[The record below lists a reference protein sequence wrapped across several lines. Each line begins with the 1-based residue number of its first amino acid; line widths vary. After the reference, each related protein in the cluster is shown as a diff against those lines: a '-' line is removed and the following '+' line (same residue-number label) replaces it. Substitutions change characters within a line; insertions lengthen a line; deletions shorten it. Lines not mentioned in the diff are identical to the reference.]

1 MSYVKKRLTDDQALA
16 VLMLWHSTTKE
27 SHSAEFIAV
36 VFDLS
41 RPTVLE
47 LCVSV
52 PRVGEKFDF
61 EVLRDAWQ
69 ERRRRK
75 SLSTTDRDWAL
86 ALIRAA
92 DHVERVLIKSSTTLQ
107 VLLEQTHSQAQRI
120 AA

>member
-1 MSYVKKRLTDDQALA
+1 MSYVKQRLTADQRLA
-16 VLMLWHSTTKE
+16 VRMLWHSTTKE
-27 SHSAEFIAV
+27 SHSTEFIAV

-47 LCVSV
+47 LCIDV

-61 EVLRDAWQ
+61 ETIRPVWERDCD
-69 ERRRRK
+69 RRGLPA
-75 SLSTTDRDWAL
+75 SDRDWTL

-92 DHVERVLIKSSTTLQ
+92 EHVQHVLTKSSTTLQ
-107 VLLEQTHSQAQRI
+107 VLLAQAHSHTLRI